1 MPRKRKPTEKADD
14 PAWKVLPGKRQ
25 TVPISSLR
33 LRTQAAEVALPLYD
47 ESRYSMRVRE
57 DISPEI
63 VTLLLELY
71 PIAAVRQKR
80 ELEVVTGARLFS
92 IAAFCLDPSAEI
104 SVLLLDKRFC
114 DKNEELLRYLDL
126 AVMPLL
132 HTLDG
137 SAKDL
142 HQVFNISGLR
152 EQVWLPPL
160 KSVSSAFARALG
172 VTPSALLAPLSRKRK
187 KGRKANSTPPPS
199 VP

>member
-1 MPRKRKPTEKADD
+1 M
-14 PAWKVLPGKRQ
+14 
-25 TVPISSLR
+25 
-33 LRTQAAEVALPLYD
+33 YD

-63 VTLLLELY
+63 VTLLIELH
-71 PIAAVRQKR
+71 PIAVVRQKR
-80 ELEVVTGARLFS
+80 KLEVVTGARLFS

-104 SVLLLDKRFC
+104 SVLVLDKRFC
-114 DKNEELLRYLDL
+114 DENEELLRYLDL

-142 HQVFNISGLR
+142 HQVFNISELR

-172 VTPSALLAPLSRKRK
+172 VTPAALLTPPSRKQK
-187 KGRKANSTPPPS
+187 KVRKANLLPPPS
-199 VP
+199 EP